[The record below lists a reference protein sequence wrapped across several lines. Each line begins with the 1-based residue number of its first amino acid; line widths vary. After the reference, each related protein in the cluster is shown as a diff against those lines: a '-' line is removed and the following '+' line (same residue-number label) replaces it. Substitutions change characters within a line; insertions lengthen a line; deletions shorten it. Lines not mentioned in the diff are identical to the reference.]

1 MISSFWLDIVLLA
14 ILVITGV
21 LILLLYSNRA
31 ATVSV
36 DKLIDRPNPDIP
48 GPRCYPHNL
57 VRQCG
62 LSPGDTV
69 MLYWAIKCASVVLVG
84 VLLLEVSPRA
94 VPLYLYPLSA
104 IPAFFACDLWLLW
117 QRKKR
122 RQQISSS
129 LEFFLG
135 LMIVNLNSGFSL
147 NQAFRKAA
155 QYGLHQ
161 ANPLAEEVALIS
173 RELDA
178 GRARQLAF
186 TRLAQR
192 TGVESVHRLATVVN
206 VGLEMGT
213 PMIDALQ
220 SQAKILRMQRK
231 QQDTAR
237 INRKTMETMLPV
249 LLTCFPMFL
258 MLVLFPAGIQILN
271 VLELLGDIF

>member
-1 MISSFWLDIVLLA
+1 
-14 ILVITGV
+14 
-21 LILLLYSNRA
+21 
-31 ATVSV
+31 
-36 DKLIDRPNPDIP
+36 
-48 GPRCYPHNL
+48 
-57 VRQCG
+57 
-62 LSPGDTV
+62 
-69 MLYWAIKCASVVLVG
+69 
-84 VLLLEVSPRA
+84 
-94 VPLYLYPLSA
+94 
-104 IPAFFACDLWLLW
+104 
-117 QRKKR
+117 
-122 RQQISSS
+122 
-129 LEFFLG
+129 
-135 LMIVNLNSGFSL
+135 MIVNLNSGFSL